1 MDTGV
6 ISSRY
11 AEALL
16 RYVSETGGGEA
27 VCAQVMKLEK
37 ALKDVPELRKVM
49 EDPKAVSARE
59 KLSLFESALDGE
71 SMAPEL
77 SKFISLVLDKGRIDH
92 IRIIFHSF
100 VAKYNAQ
107 KGVRYAH
114 LKTAVEP
121 SEELLERLKALVK
134 KETGLDAIIRVT
146 VDPSLI
152 GGFVFDIDDYMID
165 ASVSR
170 QLELIRRQFI
180 EKNRR
185 IV

>member
-11 AEALL
+11 ATALL
-16 RYVSETGGGEA
+16 RYVEETGGGDA
-27 VCAQVMKLEK
+27 VCAQVMKLED
-37 ALKDVPELRKVM
+37 ALGKLPELVRALD
-49 EDPKAVSARE
+49 DPAVVSDEE
-59 KLSLFESALDGE
+59 KLSLFASALGDTP
-71 SMAPEL
+71 MAPEL
-77 SKFISLVLDKGRIDH
+77 KRFIQLVLDKGRIDH
-92 IRIIFHSF
+92 IRLIFHSF
-100 VAKYNAQ
+100 VDMYHAS
-107 KGVRYAH
+107 KGLRFAH
-114 LKTAVEP
+114 LTTAAAP
-121 SEELLERLKALVK
+121 TEELLTRLKALVK
-134 KETGLDAIIRVT
+134 QYTGMDAVIETK

-152 GGFVFDIDDYMID
+152 GGFVFDIDDYLMD